1 MTGSKGIYHVDTIT
15 GNCIALVDTLPEL
28 SRMLGTWPLDIFLD
42 QMGRRWFLCAA
53 APPVVLHP
61 DGRSERVAG
70 PASLAPFEVSDMAQ
84 TADGRLWFAV
94 KHAGLAMLEPGGTDV
109 NQLRDASA
117 QLASRNVTDI
127 VAMLDGTLWMT
138 LPHALQHFDPRTGHC
153 RIITVVDGLPSGPL
167 NMSTAHEP
175 LVPPLAVGTWEG
187 FFTVRDNALRAPAPP
202 EVQIS
207 RVLAADSL
215 VATNVDLPTTAGITL
230 PYTFNRV
237 TFHLRSTNLIDQER
251 DEFTYRLLGSDTAWI
266 SMGSEDRIT
275 FNSLE
280 AGDHRFQVR
289 ARTNGGAWG
298 ATSSIAF
305 TVLPPFW
312 ATWWFRTL
320 VAMVLVL
327 CGWLV
332 FRAVLRA
339 RLRKQREE
347 LERERVLLEERM
359 RIAHDL
365 HDDLGSSLALIA
377 MEGEL
382 ARMNEDAD
390 PRDALKRVSEG
401 AREVTDNMRRIVWAL
416 GSGQDTL
423 GDLAAYLRS
432 SAAELMDRAD
442 LELVASANITTPGL
456 KLTTDQRRHLLL
468 IVKELLLNV
477 TKHAQA
483 SKAGLRMVQ
492 ENGSLSMTVSDDG
505 RGFDVEARMGAGT
518 GTTSLRERVKALGGT
533 VDVRS
538 RRGEGTSV
546 EVTLPL
552 GASAV

>member
-1 MTGSKGIYHVDTIT
+1 
-15 GNCIALVDTLPEL
+15 
-28 SRMLGTWPLDIFLD
+28 
-42 QMGRRWFLCAA
+42 
-53 APPVVLHP
+53 
-61 DGRSERVAG
+61 
-70 PASLAPFEVSDMAQ
+70 
-84 TADGRLWFAV
+84 
-94 KHAGLAMLEPGGTDV
+94 
-109 NQLRDASA
+109 
-117 QLASRNVTDI
+117 
-127 VAMLDGTLWMT
+127 
-138 LPHALQHFDPRTGHC
+138 
-153 RIITVVDGLPSGPL
+153 
-167 NMSTAHEP
+167 
-175 LVPPLAVGTWEG
+175 
-187 FFTVRDNALRAPAPP
+187 
-202 EVQIS
+202 
-207 RVLAADSL
+207 
-215 VATNVDLPTTAGITL
+215 
-230 PYTFNRV
+230 
-237 TFHLRSTNLIDQER
+237 
-251 DEFTYRLLGSDTAWI
+251 
-266 SMGSEDRIT
+266 
-275 FNSLE
+275 
-280 AGDHRFQVR
+280 
-289 ARTNGGAWG
+289 
-298 ATSSIAF
+298 
-305 TVLPPFW
+305 
-312 ATWWFRTL
+312 
-320 VAMVLVL
+320 
-327 CGWLV
+327 
-332 FRAVLRA
+332 
-339 RLRKQREE
+339 
-347 LERERVLLEERM
+347 
-359 RIAHDL
+359 
-365 HDDLGSSLALIA
+365 
-377 MEGEL
+377 
-382 ARMNEDAD
+382 MNEDAD